1 MLIIAKCRI
10 FHSIRRTFFPRKSG
24 GKIECVLWSEA
35 CRSGVASAATSGPG
49 VTYTGGS
56 GEKRSRQSCT
66 TRFTAGPAMALI
78 TYYYR
83 CLLAPLWLCCHC
95 ERLSDSPHLRRG
107 CVTLSL
113 HPTAQQP
120 AAWFCA
126 SVPSASEAS
135 WRHDAV
141 RANRSADSS
150 CSQEVWEKV

>member
-1 MLIIAKCRI
+1 MPYFSLHKT
-10 FHSIRRTFFPRKSG
+10 HRKSG

-150 CSQEVWEKV
+150 CSQEVWVKV